1 MPLPSLTVTLRS
13 AGTASAAVAW
23 ERYADLDLWSTW
35 SPQVRRVEAPERR
48 LRAGLEGAVV
58 GPLGVRVPFV
68 VTEVGERSWSWD
80 VRPPGLRL
88 TLHHFVLDH
97 PDGSLTELVVR
108 GPAPVVLGYV
118 PLAQLAL
125 GRLVTA

>member
-1 MPLPSLTVTLRS
+1 MLLPSITVTLRS
-13 AGTASAAVAW
+13 SGTASPEVAW

-35 SPQVRRVEAPERR
+35 SPQVRRVEASERR

-58 GPLGVRVPFV
+58 GPLGVQVPFV
-68 VTEVGERSWSWD
+68 VTDVEERSWSWD

-88 TLHHFVLDH
+88 TLHHLVLDH

-108 GPAPVVLGYV
+108 GPLPVVLGYV